1 MSESVSHDQLRAFV
15 DRILR
20 MREEAKAIATDIREI
35 YAEAKGNG
43 FDKTALGRLVLHVER
58 RATKRAEMAEQDA
71 LFDAYLAAYDGS
83 PSRTHAHA
91 RASAEPDHDPETG
104 EIFEPDAAAASPA
117 GVSDAGEVG
126 PAAAAVAAASLAT
139 QSTAARKDRRD
150 NSTGSALA
158 PTTPDYP
165 GAATTLPAGPALPV
179 DTHQE
184 PPGNRPTDP
193 SRSGAVTRK
202 DAAAAA
208 PEPTITNEGGAHE
221 SDHDPDHPGSVIDR
235 RRQQHPTDD
244 DHLRE
249 ERAHEMEGTDR
260 PVTASEEPGRS
271 IAPDSMSPTQNPGL
285 VTSSNPGLRASTI
298 TRPAICLN
306 PTTCG
311 GMGRQACYSCR
322 KAAGSGASI
331 TTEHMG
337 AIN

>member
-1 MSESVSHDQLRAFV
+1 MFTSTDL
-15 DRILR
+15 
-20 MREEAKAIATDIREI
+20 KAIITEVRPIIERQLDDAEIIAGFREKVTAQGGDWSQI
-35 YAEAKGNG
+35 KALVKAMIQDERDESGGSERVLAILHKA
-43 FDKTALGRLVLHVER
+43 DHALGYADMLGIGKLNE
-58 RATKRAEMAEQDA
+58 K
-71 LFDAYLAAYDGS
+71 FCISGS
-83 PSRTHAHA
+83 
-91 RASAEPDHDPETG
+91 EPDHDPETG
-104 EIFEPDAAAASPA
+104 EVFEPDAAAASPA

-126 PAAAAVAAASLAT
+126 PAAAAVATASLAT
-139 QSTAARKDRRD
+139 QSTAAGMDRRD

-158 PTTPDYP
+158 PTTPDP
-165 GAATTLPAGPALPV
+165 GAATTLPAGQALPV

-184 PPGNRPTDP
+184 PPL
-193 SRSGAVTRK
+193 AV
-202 DAAAAA
+202 A

-235 RRQQHPTDD
+235 RRQQHPTDED
-244 DHLRE
+244 QLRE

-322 KAAGSGASI
+322 KAAARRASI
-331 TTEHMG
+331 TTENMG
-337 AIN
+337 AVN